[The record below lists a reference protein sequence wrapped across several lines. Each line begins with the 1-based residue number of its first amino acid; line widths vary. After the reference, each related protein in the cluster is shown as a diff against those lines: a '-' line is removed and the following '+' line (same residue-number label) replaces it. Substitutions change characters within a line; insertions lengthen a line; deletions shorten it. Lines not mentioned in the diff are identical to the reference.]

1 MSFSNERNYAVI
13 INPSAGGGR
22 ALKLLPEVERELD
35 ARRMVFRVE
44 RTRSTEHGIDIA
56 LDALEAR
63 EIPVVMS
70 GDGLLGAIGGAMAGS
85 TSPLGLIPAGR
96 GNDLARGLGIP
107 TAPADAVRCLDEGFV
122 RSIDVGEANGER
134 FLGIASLGFDSD
146 ANRIA
151 NEAKVLKGTMVYAY
165 AAVRALIGWKPARF
179 SLVEGGVQK
188 RFTGY
193 TVAVANN
200 AYYGGGMKV
209 APDADLSD
217 GKLDVVVINEVGKFR
232 FVLNLPR
239 VFKGTH
245 VGDEEVV
252 QTWKTSGVEIKASR
266 PFTVYA
272 DGDPLTELPARIR
285 ALPSALRMIVPEPA
299 P

>member
-1 MSFSNERNYAVI
+1 MSFESEKNYALIV
-13 INPSAGGGR
+13 NPSAGGGR
-22 ALKLLPEVERELD
+22 ALKLLAEVEREFD

-44 RTRSTEHGIDIA
+44 RTRSAAHGIDIA
-56 LDALEAR
+56 LDALDAR

-70 GDGLLGAIGGAMAGS
+70 GDGLLGAIGGAMAG
-85 TSPLGLIPAGR
+85 TDAPLGLIPAGR
-96 GNDLARGLGIP
+96 GNDLARALGIP
-107 TAPADAVRCLDEGFV
+107 TDPAEAVRCLDEGHV
-122 RSIDVGEANGER
+122 RAIDVGEANGNR
-134 FLGIASLGFDSD
+134 FLGIASFGFDSE

-151 NEAKVLKGTMVYAY
+151 NEAKLFKGTMVYAY
-165 AAVRALIGWKPARF
+165 AALKALFGWKPARF

-188 RFTGY
+188 RFSGY

-200 AYYGGGMKV
+200 AYYGGGMKL

-217 GKLDVVVINEVGKFR
+217 GLLNVVVITEAGKLSFL
-232 FVLNLPR
+232 LNLPK

-245 VGDEEVV
+245 VNEEVV
-252 QTWKTSGVEIKASR
+252 ETWTTSSIELKASR

-272 DGDPLTELPARIR
+272 DGDPLTELPARVR
-285 ALPSALRMIVPEPA
+285 VLPSALRMIVPGDA

>member
-1 MSFSNERNYAVI
+1 MSFESERNYALI

-22 ALKLLPEVERELD
+22 ALKLLADVERELD

-44 RTRSTEHGIDIA
+44 RTRSPEHGIDIA
-56 LDALEAR
+56 LDALDAR

-85 TSPLGLIPAGR
+85 NSPLGLIPAGR
-96 GNDLARGLGIP
+96 GNDLARSLGIP
-107 TAPADAVRCLDEGFV
+107 TDPAAAVRCLDEGHV
-122 RSIDVGEANGER
+122 RSIDVGEANGNR
-134 FLGIASLGFDSD
+134 FLGIASFGFDSD

-151 NEAKVLKGTMVYAY
+151 NEAKLFKGTMVYAY
-165 AAVRALIGWKPARF
+165 AALRALVGWKPARF
-179 SLVEGGVQK
+179 SLVEHGTQK
-188 RFTGY
+188 RFSGY

-200 AYYGGGMKV
+200 SYYGGGMKI

-217 GKLDVVVINEVGKFR
+217 GLLDVVVITEAGKLSFL
-232 FVLNLPR
+232 FNLPK

-245 VGDEEVV
+245 VKEDVV
-252 QTWKTSGVEIKASR
+252 ESWKTPMIEVKASR
-266 PFTVYA
+266 PFTIYA

-285 ALPSALRMIVPEPA
+285 VLPSALEMIVPGDA
-299 P
+299 Q